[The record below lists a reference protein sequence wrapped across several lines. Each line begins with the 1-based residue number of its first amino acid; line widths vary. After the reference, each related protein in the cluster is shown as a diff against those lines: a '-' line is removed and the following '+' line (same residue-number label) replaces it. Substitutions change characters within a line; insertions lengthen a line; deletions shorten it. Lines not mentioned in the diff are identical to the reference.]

1 MKNSLNKISLT
12 LYFSFCIFIVFLITI
27 AISGILISLSISFG
41 WLNEE
46 IAQNPITMMIIT
58 LVSCIIIGTVI
69 TTVASGKMLKS
80 VRLFIEATNKL
91 ASGDFSARLNITH
104 PPEYRILSENFNHMA
119 EELAGIEV
127 LRTDFIN
134 NFSHEFKTPIVS
146 IKGFAEILK
155 DDDLK
160 KEERDEYLDIVIE
173 ESTRLAS
180 LATNVL
186 MLSKVETQSI
196 LTNKQRF
203 NLGEQ
208 VRQCVLMLES
218 KLEKKNVFLNADI
231 YDEDVIGNKEMLN
244 QVWLNLLDNAIKFTP
259 SLGMID
265 LIFQKME
272 DSIVIVVRD
281 TGCGISQEALPRIFD
296 KFYQQDTSH
305 ATAGNGLGLSIVYK
319 IIDLHKGTIQCDS
332 QVSKGTTFTIC
343 LPIA

>member
-1 MKNSLNKISLT
+1 MLT
-12 LYFSFCIFIVFLITI
+12 
-27 AISGILISLSISFG
+27 
-41 WLNEE
+41 
-46 IAQNPITMMIIT
+46 
-58 LVSCIIIGTVI
+58 
-69 TTVASGKMLKS
+69 
-80 VRLFIEATNKL
+80 
-91 ASGDFSARLNITH
+91 
-104 PPEYRILSENFNHMA
+104 
-119 EELAGIEV
+119 
-127 LRTDFIN
+127 
-134 NFSHEFKTPIVS
+134 
-146 IKGFAEILK
+146 
-155 DDDLK
+155 
-160 KEERDEYLDIVIE
+160 
-173 ESTRLAS
+173 
-180 LATNVL
+180 
-186 MLSKVETQSI
+186 LSKVETQSI

-231 YDEDVIGNKEMLN
+231 YDEDVVGNKEMLN